1 MRGRVSMGRKQGV
14 STSSAPGRDHLSGA
28 AQNGH
33 MARRYTFRSIAGE
46 VGTRLPITVVVPA
59 YRRPGMLARALHSV
73 RSQTVTPAEVIVV
86 DDASGDETGDQA
98 RTLGATVV
106 THPTNL
112 GEGAARNTG
121 IEAAQNDWVALLD
134 CDDEWLPQH
143 LETLW
148 AARNGHL
155 IVGTAALATGSSP
168 DHHRLYGWPGRRARV
183 LGGPADVA
191 VPENKLVPSTVML
204 RREVAVRA
212 GGFRSLPRAADLDM
226 WVRMLQFGTAVTVP
240 QVTALYHVHPDQIS
254 GDSELM
260 HAAHRDVLNEHAASP
275 WCTRA
280 VTGRHRGVMAWDTA
294 RAELKQGRRPQ
305 LVIGRLA
312 LELTRPQR
320 AIGVGQ
326 LLWGRFRARRAA
338 SRLAAGGA
346 PAVALMPR
354 TIAAPGAMP
363 ASVDLRERTIAS
375 ALLHLLRR
383 PASQAI
389 TSGRLTSLAVR
400 ALGVQ
405 PVRADQRDG
414 AP

>member
-1 MRGRVSMGRKQGV
+1 
-14 STSSAPGRDHLSGA
+14 
-28 AQNGH
+28 
-33 MARRYTFRSIAGE
+33 
-46 VGTRLPITVVVPA
+46 
-59 YRRPGMLARALHSV
+59 MLARALHSV

-98 RTLGATVV
+98 RSLGATVI

-121 IEAAQNDWVALLD
+121 IEAAQHEWVALLD
-134 CDDEWLPQH
+134 CDDEWLPRH
-143 LETLW
+143 LETVW

-155 IVGTAALATGSSP
+155 IVGTAALATGSRP
-168 DHHRLYGWPGRRARV
+168 EHHRLNGWPGRRARV
-183 LGGPADVA
+183 LGGPADVV

-204 RREVAVRA
+204 RRQVAIRA
-212 GGFRSLPRAADLDM
+212 GGFRLLPRAADLDM
-226 WVRMLQFGTAVTVP
+226 WVRMLQFGTAVTIP
-240 QVTALYHVHPDQIS
+240 LVTALYHVHPDQVS

-260 HAAHRDVLNEHAASP
+260 HAARRDVLDEHATSP
-275 WCTRA
+275 WCTGA
-280 VTGRHRGVMAWDTA
+280 VKARHRGVTAWDTA
-294 RAELKQGRRPQ
+294 RADLKQGRRPQ
-305 LVIGRLA
+305 FVIGRLA
-312 LELTRPQR
+312 LELARPQR
-320 AIGVGQ
+320 AIGVCQ

-338 SRLAAGGA
+338 ARLAAGGA

-354 TIAAPGAMP
+354 TVAAPGTMP
-363 ASVDLRERTIAS
+363 ASVDLRERTIPG

-383 PASQAI
+383 PPARAI

-414 AP
+414 TP